1 MECDVKL
8 VRDIET
14 GWWYTES
21 DSMPGMVLESY
32 SVDVLME
39 KVRGVAPDMYEIEH
53 NYTGP
58 ITFRFKLECEET
70 IREAS

>member
-1 MECDVKL
+1 MKCDVRL
-8 VRDIET
+8 VRDNET
-14 GWWYTES
+14 GWWHTES

-39 KVRGVAPDMYEIEH
+39 KVRGVAPDMYELEY
-53 NYTGP
+53 NYRGQ
-58 ITFRFKLECEET
+58 ITFHFKMECEET

>member
-1 MECDVKL
+1 MKCDVRL
-8 VRDIET
+8 VRDNET

-21 DSMPGMVLESY
+21 SDMPGMVLESY

-53 NYTGP
+53 KYIGP
-58 ITFRFKLECEET
+58 ITFCFKMECEET